1 MFKIL
6 MIGGLLYVLYN
17 LVFKKPQIPGGEEDM
32 KINKEEDSDDGEYVD
47 YEEVD

>member
-1 MFKIL
+1 

-17 LVFKKPQIPGGEEDM
+17 MVFKKPQIQKGEEDM
-32 KINKEEDSDDGEYVD
+32 KINDQGDTDDGEYVD

>member
-1 MFKIL
+1 MIKIL

-17 LVFKKPQIPGGEEDM
+17 LVFKKPLIPGGDEDM
-32 KINKEEDSDDGEYVD
+32 KLNNDQDSDDEYVD